1 MIMADYKKYNT
12 DGRSSEDRALD
23 KFAEMMI
30 EKINTLQN
38 DWKKPWFTE
47 GSLTW
52 PKNLSGREY
61 NGMNALMLMM
71 HCEKQ
76 GYKLPVFC
84 TFDRVAGLNFNK
96 DKQGK
101 RQQVKDNNGEAL
113 PQVTILKGEKSFP
126 VFITTFTVVNKETRE
141 KIKYDDYRLMSEERR
156 KEYNVYPKLQVYNVF
171 NVAQTN
177 LQEARPELYKKLEA
191 AAGVNR
197 PLNHGDD
204 FSFPAMDKMI
214 KENGWICPI
223 KPVYGDNAYY
233 SISKNEIVIPEKRQ
247 FKDGESFYTNL
258 GHEMAHSTGSE
269 NHLGRLK
276 PASFGSA
283 EYAREELVA
292 ELSAALVAQRFGM
305 TKHLKEDSASYLKNW
320 LDSLKESPEFIK
332 TTLTDVKKA
341 SHMINQH
348 IDAMQLK
355 IDQEQSQEAEQK
367 QEKAPTMYYASVA
380 YLQTTDATDRLDKFK
395 NDGNYDALLTE
406 AKEYDQGD
414 APDLSKINLS
424 PTKYRGDDLLVEDE
438 HYAVVYN
445 PTVGG
450 TYDVMRKVSAE
461 EIKDNIIRYGLP
473 EDATDDVKEVAK
485 QMEKEEIVA
494 QEEEQHYHRGR

>member
-1 MIMADYKKYNT
+1 MADYKKYNS
-12 DGRSSEDRALD
+12 DGRSSEDKALD

-47 GSLTW
+47 GTLSW

-84 TFDRVAGLNFNK
+84 TFDRVVGLNFTKN
-96 DKQGK
+96 KQGSK
-101 RQQVKDNNGEAL
+101 QQVKDNNGEAL

-126 VFITTFTVVNKETRE
+126 VFITTFTVVDKETKER
-141 KIKYDDYRLMSEERR
+141 IKYDDYRQMSEERR
-156 KEYNVYPKLQVYNVF
+156 KEYNVYPKLHVYNVF

-177 LQEARPELYKKLEA
+177 LQEARPELYKKLEE
-191 AAGVNR
+191 AAGLKR
-197 PLNHGDD
+197 PMQHGDD

-214 KENGWICPI
+214 KENEWICPI

-233 SISKNEIVIPEKRQ
+233 SISKNEIVIPEKQQ

-258 GHEMAHSTGSE
+258 GHEMAHSTGAE
-269 NHLGRLK
+269 DQLARLK

-292 ELSAALVAQRFGM
+292 ELSAALVAQRYGM
-305 TKHLKEDSASYLKNW
+305 TKHLKEDSASYLKSW

-341 SHMINQH
+341 SHMITQR

-355 IDQEQSQEAEQK
+355 IDQERGYEAVQT
-367 QEKAPTMYYASVA
+367 QGKAPTMYYASVA
-380 YLQTTDATDRLDKFK
+380 YLQSTDATDRLDNLK
-395 NDGNYDALLTE
+395 NDGDYGTLLTE
-406 AKEYDQGD
+406 AKEYDQGE
-414 APDLSKINLS
+414 APDLSKVNLS
-424 PTKYRGDDLLVEDE
+424 PTKYRGDDLVIEDE

-450 TYDVMRKVSAE
+450 TYDVMRKVTAE
-461 EIKDNIIRYGLP
+461 DIKDNIIRYGLP

-485 QMEKEEIVA
+485 QMQKEEIVV

>member
-1 MIMADYKKYNT
+1 
-12 DGRSSEDRALD
+12 
-23 KFAEMMI
+23 
-30 EKINTLQN
+30 
-38 DWKKPWFTE
+38 
-47 GSLTW
+47 
-52 PKNLSGREY
+52 
-61 NGMNALMLMM
+61 
-71 HCEKQ
+71 
-76 GYKLPVFC
+76 
-84 TFDRVAGLNFNK
+84 
-96 DKQGK
+96 
-101 RQQVKDNNGEAL
+101 
-113 PQVTILKGEKSFP
+113 
-126 VFITTFTVVNKETRE
+126 
-141 KIKYDDYRLMSEERR
+141 MSEERR

-197 PLNHGDD
+197 PLNQGDD

-258 GHEMAHSTGSE
+258 GHEMTHSTGSE

-367 QEKAPTMYYASVA
+367 QEIAPTMYYASVA
-380 YLQTTDATDRLDKFK
+380 YLQTTDAKDRLNKFK

-424 PTKYRGDDLLVEDE
+424 PTKYCGDDLLIEDE

-485 QMEKEEIVA
+485 LMEKEEVIA
-494 QEEEQHYHRGR
+494 QEEEQHYHQGR

>member
-1 MIMADYKKYNT
+1 MT
-12 DGRSSEDRALD
+12 RWSGRSE
-23 KFAEMMI
+23 
-30 EKINTLQN
+30 LQQGQAR
-38 DWKKPWFTE
+38 KK
-47 GSLTW
+47 
-52 PKNLSGREY
+52 
-61 NGMNALMLMM
+61 
-71 HCEKQ
+71 
-76 GYKLPVFC
+76 
-84 TFDRVAGLNFNK
+84 
-96 DKQGK
+96 
-101 RQQVKDNNGEAL
+101 QQVKDNNGEAL

-197 PLNHGDD
+197 PLNQGDD

-283 EYAREELVA
+283 EYASEELVA

-305 TKHLKEDSASYLKNW
+305 TKHLK
-320 LDSLKESPEFIK
+320 
-332 TTLTDVKKA
+332 
-341 SHMINQH
+341 
-348 IDAMQLK
+348 
-355 IDQEQSQEAEQK
+355 
-367 QEKAPTMYYASVA
+367 
-380 YLQTTDATDRLDKFK
+380 
-395 NDGNYDALLTE
+395 
-406 AKEYDQGD
+406 
-414 APDLSKINLS
+414 
-424 PTKYRGDDLLVEDE
+424 
-438 HYAVVYN
+438 
-445 PTVGG
+445 
-450 TYDVMRKVSAE
+450 
-461 EIKDNIIRYGLP
+461 
-473 EDATDDVKEVAK
+473 
-485 QMEKEEIVA
+485 
-494 QEEEQHYHRGR
+494 